1 MTVKLHDSVLGEGP
15 DVVLLHGL
23 FGMGSNL
30 GSLARALQGRYRVHS
45 VDLPNHGHSGWLD
58 EASLVAQAQ
67 CVAQWMD
74 ERHLHSATFVGHSL
88 GGKVAMQLAL
98 QQPLKVDALVVADI
112 APVNYE
118 GSHDDVFA
126 ALDAVAARSVRS
138 RAEAAAIMAPFIE
151 EDMVTQFLLLSLQRD
166 TDGSYHWRFNL
177 QGLKDNYAAVREAPE
192 LDIPYDG
199 PTLFISGGDSP
210 YIAPEYHAAIETCFP
225 SSSISV
231 MPGCGHWLHAQDP
244 NTFNALVGD
253 FLDSI

>member
-67 CVAQWMD
+67 CVAQWLD

-112 APVNYE
+112 APVSYE
-118 GSHDDVFA
+118 SSHDDVFA
-126 ALDAVAARSVRS
+126 ALDAVAGRPVSS
-138 RAEAAAIMAPFIE
+138 RADAAAIMAQFIE

-166 TDGSYHWRFNL
+166 NDGTYHWRFNL

-199 PTLFISGGDSP
+199 PTLFIAGGDSP
-210 YIAPEYHAAIETCFP
+210 YITSKYHAAIETCFP
-225 SSSISV
+225 SSSIRV